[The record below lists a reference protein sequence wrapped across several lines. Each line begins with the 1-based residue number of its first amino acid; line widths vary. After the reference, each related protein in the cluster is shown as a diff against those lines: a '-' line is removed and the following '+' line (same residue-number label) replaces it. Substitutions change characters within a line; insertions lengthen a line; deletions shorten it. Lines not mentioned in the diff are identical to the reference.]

1 MTAKLFSI
9 KKPAYIS
16 TQKLGECEFIVFEK
30 GKFSGEID
38 KQNLIPHG
46 YGKLIYDNGDEF
58 RGIFYLGKKTGRGE
72 FFLKM
77 ETPTSVILRTICLMG
92 MGVSSMQMVDISKEN
107 SLGENAMER
116 VNFAIAKELQKKG
129 SGKITT
135 SWPS

>member
-58 RGIFYLGKKTGRGE
+58 RGIFNLGKKTGRGE
-72 FFLKM
+72 FFFKNGDSYIGDFENNLFDGHGRFEYANGGYFEGKFF
-77 ETPTSVILRTICLMG
+77 RGKRHGKGKFC
-92 MGVSSMQMVDISKEN
+92 DSKGITKEGLWEN
-107 SLGENAMER
+107 NYFVA
-116 VNFAIAKELQKKG
+116 
-129 SGKITT
+129 
-135 SWPS
+135 